1 MHRNLPFH
9 LSVIFTLAMMLSCQT
24 LFAQGTIKGSVRASG
39 GEGLAGTAV
48 MIEGLQIGAFADE
61 SGNFSISDVPAGSAT
76 VVAQMYGYKTAKKTV
91 TVANGQTVTVNF
103 TMQDSISSTD
113 EVVVVGYGVQRQR
126 DLVGAVGKVN
136 GDQLRDNAGQSVETQ
151 MQGKLSGLQVI
162 QGSGGAGSGAIIRI
176 RGIGSVSSGGD
187 PLYVVD
193 GIPITQDNFIN
204 GASQSGLDGLY
215 PNVNNNPLATI
226 NPNDIESIEVLKDAS
241 AASIYGS
248 RGANGVILITTKKGK
263 KEKAEFKYNA
273 SVGIVGPTVLP
284 KMLNTEQLLK
294 VRQEAWE
301 NDGNVGRAPLPNV
314 YVQAGYTYADA
325 EKTNNDWYKEVV
337 RTGVKHEHSLS
348 YSQSK
353 KYFTNYM
360 GVTYLNSQ
368 GYMVGNDFDRLS
380 GRWNFDVKPMKNLTF
395 SVNSSLAQS
404 WYDRVRQEYGSP
416 LGLAMSYALPFYPTY
431 MPDGKTYFN
440 RGQNPL
446 AVLNLQKWKSRETRT
461 INSFKA
467 TYTPIKNLTLNA
479 TGNLDYMKYGDYI
492 FEDSAWT
499 QGSDIAKYFG
509 SRTVNWSTYATAQY
523 DIESKNKLHKMSLMV
538 GGEFQSSKS
547 DISRLKL
554 SEIAINGLE
563 KFALYDFKSLKN
575 LDTVN
580 QVRVIPGDDNYI
592 EMGDERS
599 ILKGDRSLFASF
611 FTRFNYK
618 FKDRWILQAT
628 YRRDGSSKFGP
639 NRRFGDFPSV
649 GFGYVMSEESFL
661 KNSKVIN
668 FLKFKGSWGLTGNA
682 NINWR
687 SQFPLYSTDLNSY
700 NGNGVLYQTQFA
712 NPDLQW
718 EVGRTYDGGVEL
730 GLFKDRINMDF
741 TYYYRR
747 TSKAVIQTFIQAS
760 SGPISDVILK
770 NVGVIDNQGF
780 EFSINSVNISTRNFR
795 WKTNFNI
802 TRNTNIVRSVGAAT
816 ADALDGGFGDM
827 RTVVGHPVATNYII
841 RFDHVDPATGR
852 PVYLDKDGKETFTY
866 DPSVNR
872 VAAGAGIPKFMGGIT
887 NTFNYKSLDFS
898 FLWVFSYGGK
908 VYDDAG
914 KRTYGV
920 INLNDDVWNYTTEVL
935 DRWRQPGDV
944 APIPKYTTSMIN
956 WGGSDNQWQ
965 NNSTLF
971 LRDASYIRLRNVQLG
986 YNMPVPENSKI
997 SAVRFTLT
1005 GNNLLLLTNY
1015 YADPEVARGV
1025 PTAQQRNIGS
1035 ANNSFL
1041 TPPQERSLLLGI
1053 NATF

>member
-9 LSVIFTLAMMLSCQT
+9 LSVIFTLAVMLSCQT

-61 SGNFSISDVPAGSAT
+61 SGNFSIPDVPAGSAI
-76 VVAQMYGYKTAKKTV
+76 VVAQMYGYKTAKKAV

-103 TMQDSISSTD
+103 SMQDSISSTD

-136 GDQLRDNAGQSVETQ
+136 GDQLRDNVGVSVETQ
-151 MQGKLSGLQVI
+151 MQGKLSGLQII
-162 QGSGGAGSGAIIRI
+162 QGSGGAGSGSIIRI

-215 PNVNNNPLATI
+215 PNVNNNPLTTI

-263 KEKAEFKYNA
+263 KERAEFKYNA
-273 SVGIVGPTVLP
+273 TFGIVGPTVLP
-284 KMLNTEQLLK
+284 KMLNTDQLLK

-314 YVQAGYTYADA
+314 FAQAGYTYADA
-325 EKTNNDWYKEVV
+325 ESTNHDWYKDVI

-353 KYFTNYM
+353 KYFTNYV

-368 GYMVGNDFDRLS
+368 SYMVGNGLDRLS
-380 GRWNFDVKPMKNLTF
+380 GRWNFDIKPMKNLTF

-404 WYDRVRQEYGSP
+404 WIDRVRQEYGSP
-416 LGLAMSYALPFYPTY
+416 LGLAMSYALPFYPVY

-440 RGQNPL
+440 KGQNPL

-461 INSFKA
+461 INSFKT
-467 TYTPIKNLTLNA
+467 TYSPIKNLTFNV
-479 TGNLDYMKYGDYI
+479 TGNMDYMKYGDYI

-499 QGSDIAKYFG
+499 VGSDIAKYFG
-509 SRTVNWSTYATAQY
+509 SRTVNWSTYATGQY
-523 DIESKNKLHKMSLMV
+523 DIEVPNKNHKMSLML
-538 GGEFQSSKS
+538 GTEYQSSRT

-554 SEIAINGLE
+554 AEKTITGLE
-563 KFALYDFKSLKN
+563 KFALYDFNSLKN
-575 LDTVN
+575 LDTAN
-580 QVRVIPGDDNYI
+580 NVRLINGAAGDYI
-592 EMGDERS
+592 KMGDS
-599 ILKGDRSLFASF
+599 LSLNDRYLFASVF
-611 FTRFNYK
+611 ARFNYK

-628 YRRDGSSKFGP
+628 YRRDGSSKFGA
-639 NRRFGDFPSV
+639 NSRFGNFPSV
-649 GFGYVMSEESFL
+649 GLGYVMSEESFL
-661 KNSKVIN
+661 KNSKVVN
-668 FLKFKGSWGLTGNA
+668 FLKLKASWGLTGNS

-687 SQFPLYSTDLNSY
+687 SQFPMYSNDPSVY
-700 NGNGVLYQTQFA
+700 NGSGVLYQTQFA
-712 NPDLQW
+712 NPNLQW
-718 EVGRTYDGGVEL
+718 EVSRTYDAGFEL

-741 TYYYRR
+741 AYYYRR
-747 TSKAVIQTFIQAS
+747 TSKALIQTFIQAS
-760 SGPISDVILK
+760 SGPISDVVLQ
-770 NVGVIDNQGF
+770 NVGVIDNYGI
-780 EFSINSVNISTRNFR
+780 EFSINTVNVTSRNFR

-802 TRNTNIVRSVGAAT
+802 TRNNNIVRSVGSAT
-816 ADALDGGFGDM
+816 PDALDGGFGDM
-827 RTVVGHPVATNYII
+827 RTVVGSPVSTNYII
-841 RFDHVDPATGR
+841 RFDHVDEATGK

-866 DPSVNR
+866 DPAVNR
-872 VAAGAGIPKFMGGIT
+872 VSAGAGIPKFLGGIT
-887 NTFNYKSLDFS
+887 NTFNYKALDFS

-920 INLNDDVWNYTTEVL
+920 INLQDDVWNYTTEVL

-944 APIPKYTTSMIN
+944 APIPKFTTTMRN
-956 WGGSDNQWQ
+956 WGGSENQWQ

-971 LRDASYIRLRNVQLG
+971 LKDASYIRLRNVQLG

-997 SAVRFTLT
+997 KAMRFTLT
-1005 GNNLLLLTNY
+1005 GNNLVLFTNY

-1025 PTAQQRNIGS
+1025 PSAQQRNIGS

-1041 TPPQERSLLLGI
+1041 TPPQERSLLIGL